1 MHTMLAPPHFGEKG
15 CLQWRSIATPLV
27 ELKKVLA
34 DYNTSSLLWRTR
46 KQSDQKENRVD
57 DAPQSIHGLRLHRI
71 CTESLTTVVVLGAI
85 IGEMIRKQKH
95 AQTATPLAAAAADDD
110 DRCCC
115 HYYDLHCDGTKFTK
129 QHHAFAKQV
138 STIGKPRQTSV
149 QPPHNPP
156 PPPPPHIDRRLRNF
170 PQRSP
175 KKIVMRKGKEHR
187 GTAIVIVLE
196 RQREHK
202 NKAIKHATIQEGQEE
217 NKPRADTKKP
227 RRTKPAKPLVE
238 LLVLC
243 YGRPQRRRKRGDFWR
258 RSRCCCPAAATAA
271 NEKS

>member
-1 MHTMLAPPHFGEKG
+1 M
-15 CLQWRSIATPLV
+15 I
-27 ELKKVLA
+27 
-34 DYNTSSLLWRTR
+34 
-46 KQSDQKENRVD
+46 
-57 DAPQSIHGLRLHRI
+57 
-71 CTESLTTVVVLGAI
+71 GAI

-95 AQTATPLAAAAADDD
+95 AQTATPLAAADDD

-129 QHHAFAKQV
+129 QQHAFGKQV
-138 STIGKPRQTSV
+138 WTIGKPRQTSV

-156 PPPPPHIDRRLRNF
+156 PPPPHIDRRLQNF

-196 RQREHK
+196 QQRENK
-202 NKAIKHATIQEGQEE
+202 NKASKHARSKKVRKKPNQEPTQ
-217 NKPRADTKKP
+217 KKP
-227 RRTKPAKPLVE
+227 RRTKPATPLVE
-238 LLVLC
+238 LLELC
-243 YGRPQRRRKRGDFWR
+243 YGRPQRRLKRGDFWR
-258 RSRCCCPAAATAA
+258 RSRCCCPAAAAA

>member
-1 MHTMLAPPHFGEKG
+1 MHTMLAPPHFGKKG

-71 CTESLTTVVVLGAI
+71 CTESLTAVVMIGAI

-95 AQTATPLAAAAADDD
+95 AQTATPLAAADDD

-129 QHHAFAKQV
+129 QQHAFGKQV
-138 STIGKPRQTSV
+138 WTIGKPRQTSV

-156 PPPPPHIDRRLRNF
+156 PPPPHIDRRLQNF

-196 RQREHK
+196 QQRENK
-202 NKAIKHATIQEGQEE
+202 NKASKHARSKKVRKKPNQEPTQ
-217 NKPRADTKKP
+217 KKP
-227 RRTKPAKPLVE
+227 RRTKPATPLVE
-238 LLVLC
+238 LLELC
-243 YGRPQRRRKRGDFWR
+243 YGRPQRRLKRGDFWR
-258 RSRCCCPAAATAA
+258 RSRCCCPAAAAA